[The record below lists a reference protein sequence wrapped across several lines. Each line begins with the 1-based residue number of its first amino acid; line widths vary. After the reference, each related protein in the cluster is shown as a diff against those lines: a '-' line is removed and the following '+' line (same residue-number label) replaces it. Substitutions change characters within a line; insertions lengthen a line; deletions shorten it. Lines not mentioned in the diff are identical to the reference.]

1 MTLPAAFAAERRRR
15 VPTVDRYSLQAPAP
29 SSKPAAR
36 RSCLRDQRDRGTDGR
51 TDGRTDG
58 HPTVAETLI
67 CGVNNAGGE
76 IDRTTYVKSVK
87 SESVDMERS
96 SDGVDAIGDL

>member
-1 MTLPAAFAAERRRR
+1 MTLPAAFAAGGRRR
-15 VPTVDRYSLQAPAP
+15 VPTVDRYSLQAPAR

-51 TDGRTDG
+51 TDGHT
-58 HPTVAETLI
+58 TVAETLI

-76 IDRTTYVKSVK
+76 IDRTTYVKSAK

>member
-1 MTLPAAFAAERRRR
+1 MLQSAGAAYQPSIDTRCRRPR
-15 VPTVDRYSLQAPAP
+15 
-29 SSKPAAR
+29 KPAAR

-51 TDGRTDG
+51 TDG

-67 CGVNNAGGE
+67 CGVSNAGGE